1 MKFETFNLK
10 LFYSKK
16 EFFLFF
22 ILLLVIFAVNTF
34 LHYKNYLQFTA
45 EELYETQGQVMAVY
59 PKDTFDIVKIEGENS
74 TFFTK
79 VSKYQ
84 GLKVLDKVELI
95 VITEDIKF
103 ISYLKGFYAKSF
115 NINKQEYKTLKY
127 KLTSKIYEQHKNEKI
142 SELFATLFFAN
153 ALGGELRDLCATF
166 GISHLVALSGFHLS
180 ILGTFI
186 YMGVYYTYSYFHAR
200 YCPYRNKKYDT
211 LLVCSFVLFLYVLFT
226 GIVPSLLRAFVMY
239 VLALFFL
246 RMNMK
251 VFSFQTLLI
260 VCLCILALFP
270 RYVFSLSLWFSLCAV
285 FYIFLFLQYF
295 KSLHKVGQFVL
306 FNVWIFLVMNPISHY
321 FFPVT
326 SLAQLFS
333 PLLTLGFTLFYPLE
347 LVLHL
352 FGKGAYLDEIL
363 EYFINL
369 KPNTYEVFTQVYFF
383 CFYLLISLLSIWY
396 KKVFIVLNVL
406 FVLFSIYLYL

>member
-16 EFFLFF
+16 EFLLFF
-22 ILLLVIFAVNTF
+22 VLILVIFSINTL
-34 LHYKNYLQFTA
+34 LHYKNYLQFTE
-45 EELYETQGQVMAVY
+45 EELYEAKGQIMAVY
-59 PKDTFDIVKIEGENS
+59 PKVTFDIVKIEGENS
-74 TFFTK
+74 VFFTQ
-79 VSKYQ
+79 VSKIKK
-84 GLKVLDKVELI
+84 LKTLDKVELI
-95 VITEDIKF
+95 VISKNINF
-103 ISYLKGFYAKSF
+103 LSYIKGFYAKSF
-115 NINKQEYKTLKY
+115 IVQKIESSSLKQR
-127 KLTSKIYEQHKNEKI
+127 LTVKVNNQHKDERV
-142 SELFATLFFAN
+142 SELFGTLFFAN
-153 ALGGELRDLCATF
+153 TLGKELRKFCALF

-180 ILGTFI
+180 ILGGFI
-186 YMGVYYTYSYFHAR
+186 YFFVYHIYSRFHAK

-211 LLVCSFVLFLYVLFT
+211 FLICSIVLFLYVLFT

-270 RYVFSLSLWFSLCAV
+270 RYIFSLSLWFSLCAV

-326 SLAQLFS
+326 SMVQLFS

-352 FGKGAYLDEIL
+352 FGQGSLLDDVIIAFL
-363 EYFINL
+363 NIQVYEY
-369 KPNTYEVFTQVYFF
+369 KVFTPAYFF
-383 CFYLLISLLSIWY
+383 YFFLILSLFSIWSQ
-396 KKVFIVLNVL
+396 KIFICLNVL
-406 FVLFSIYLYL
+406 LVLFSIYLYV